1 MADVREKLGRLN
13 PSTIRYDTG
22 HGGTPDLTNIDI
34 AAALGMVPRGLG
46 REVLEACWWPG
57 GANLRRNGLRDAVVP
72 IVCTEMARQSKRLVA
87 AHLDFQLAEAAI
99 QWAGKPATREQQ
111 REVERARDRLSTVRK
126 GMWPNN
132 TMERL
137 PLIASAL
144 VAEKAKQRVKI
155 GGDEI
160 QIELDAHRS
169 AVIGVD
175 QSDYPR
181 RWKAVYEWLRVR
193 MDEAEEQAA
202 KDLEAALRRLTG

>member
-57 GANLRRNGLRDAVVP
+57 GANLRRNGLRDAIVP

-99 QWAGKPATREQQ
+99 LWAGKPVTKGQ
-111 REVERARDRLSTVRK
+111 RDEVERARARLAEIRK
-126 GMWPNN
+126 AVWPNN

-137 PLIASAL
+137 PGIAKAIIGEMAGRQGDGEGDGGRVSDRQRAL
-144 VAEKAKQRVKI
+144 A
-155 GGDEI
+155 
-160 QIELDAHRS
+160 
-169 AVIGVD
+169 IGVD
-175 QSDYPR
+175 PSDYPK
-181 RWKAVYEWLRVR
+181 RWRPVYEWV
-193 MDEAEEQAA
+193 MAQMVDAEQQAV
-202 KDLEAALRRLTG
+202 KRLESALREAG